1 MKFNELKA
9 QLQSGVNLS
18 KLINIEYVPLIS
30 QKTMKNNIKGICLIK
45 DNDFLRID
53 YTIRHLFELL
63 DILSSYTDIE
73 FEGLYTEDKNINSE
87 LAIEI
92 YDYCKEHK
100 IYDYVLENSDCK
112 EFLSILNNEIE
123 QEIEIN
129 NSVANVLNQVL
140 NKLVDK
146 IPSQEGLGN
155 MMSEIPNV
163 LSNLNVKPSSR
174 KKKS

>member
-1 MKFNELKA
+1 MKFNELKE
-9 QLQSGVNLS
+9 QLQSGIKLP
-18 KLINIEYVPLIS
+18 KLINCKYVPLVS
-30 QKTMKNNIKGICLIK
+30 QKTMMNNIKGICFIK
-45 DNDFLRID
+45 DNDLLRVD
-53 YTIRHLFELL
+53 YTMKHLFEVL
-63 DILSSYTDIE
+63 DILSNYTDIV

-92 YDYCKEHK
+92 YDYCKEYK
-100 IYDYVLENSDCK
+100 IYEYVLENSDCN
-112 EFLSILNNEIE
+112 EFLSTLNNEIE
-123 QEIEIN
+123 QELQIN

-140 NKLVDK
+140 NKLVNK